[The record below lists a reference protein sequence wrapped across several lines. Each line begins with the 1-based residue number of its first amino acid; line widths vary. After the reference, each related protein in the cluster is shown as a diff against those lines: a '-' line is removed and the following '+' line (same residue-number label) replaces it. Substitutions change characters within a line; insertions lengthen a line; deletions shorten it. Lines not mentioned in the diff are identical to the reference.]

1 MGGNI
6 LCWEYTRKGML
17 SDVPVVVDLPA
28 RSPYYCFMSY
38 YSDVLEQ
45 ENPDGHRGG

>member
-6 LCWEYTRKGML
+6 LSWEYTCKGML

-28 RSPYYCFMSY
+28 RSSYYRFMSY

-45 ENPDGHRGG
+45 GDPDGHRGG